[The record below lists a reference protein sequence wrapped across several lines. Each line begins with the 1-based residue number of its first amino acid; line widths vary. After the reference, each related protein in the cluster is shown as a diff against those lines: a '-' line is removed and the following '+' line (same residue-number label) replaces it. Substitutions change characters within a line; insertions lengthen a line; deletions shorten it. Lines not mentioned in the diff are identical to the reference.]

1 MSHFKSFIRVNLEN
15 LAYNYTYLKNY
26 AAKNCVIGAAVKANA
41 YGTGVQA
48 VSKKLVELGC
58 RDFFVNNLDEALEV
72 KHLIQ
77 KNCNIYILTG
87 FDRDGY
93 DEIRQNNFI
102 PIIFNFSQ
110 LEFLAKLPIE
120 KRCKFCINFD
130 TGMKRM
136 GFHAKDAIKVR
147 EVALQNN
154 LLDNLM
160 YIISH
165 LGSAED
171 MLNDRNENQYIKF
184 QHIKTYFPQCKFS
197 FSNSAGI
204 LLNSKY
210 HTHLVRPGAYLYGIC
225 TSPSIDNK
233 QKIVISKYGQVLHR
247 YIADEDSLIS
257 YGSTYAVKKGQKVF
271 TILMGYA
278 DGYPRS
284 ASNKAYMG
292 YAGKHLKIIGNIT
305 MDMTM
310 LDASS
315 LTDKEFASCNFVE
328 VFGENIKIEDI
339 AKISGTIAYE
349 MLTGT
354 GKRCKYEYV

>member
-15 LAYNYTYLKNY
+15 LVCNYKYLKNY
-26 AAKNCVIGAAVKANA
+26 VASSCTIGAAIKANA
-41 YGTGVQA
+41 YGIGVQA
-48 VSKKLVELGC
+48 VSQKLMEEGC
-58 RDFFVNNLDEALEV
+58 RDFFVNNLDEALEI
-72 KHLIQ
+72 KHLTQ

-87 FDRDGY
+87 FERDGY
-93 DEIRQNNFI
+93 DEIKQNNFI

-110 LEFLAKLPIE
+110 LEFLAKLP
-120 KRCKFCINFD
+120 KQNRCRFCLNFD

-136 GFHAKDAIKVR
+136 GFHAKDATKARDVI
-147 EVALQNN
+147 LQCN
-154 LLDNLM
+154 LFDNLM

-171 MLNDRNENQYIKF
+171 MIAPRNEDQYKKFQYIKE
-184 QHIKTYFPQCKFS
+184 YFPECKFS
-197 FSNSAGI
+197 FSHSAGI
-204 LLNSKY
+204 LLDSKY
-210 HTHLVRPGAYLYGIC
+210 HADLARSGAYLYGIC
-225 TSPSIDNK
+225 ASSSSDNK
-233 QKIVISKYGQVLHR
+233 QKTVVSKYGQVLHR
-247 YIADEDSLIS
+247 YIADENSLIS
-257 YGSTYAVKKGQKVF
+257 YGSTYKVKKGQKVL

-292 YAGKHLKIIGNIT
+292 YADKHLKIIGNIT

-315 LTDKEFASCNFVE
+315 LTDEEFGNCDFVE

-349 MLTGT
+349 LLTGT
-354 GKRCKYEYV
+354 GKRYRYEYV